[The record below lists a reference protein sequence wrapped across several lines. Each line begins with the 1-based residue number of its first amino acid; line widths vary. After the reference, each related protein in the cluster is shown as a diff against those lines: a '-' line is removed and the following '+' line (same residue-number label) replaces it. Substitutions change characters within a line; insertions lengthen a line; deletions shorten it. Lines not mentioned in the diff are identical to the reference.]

1 MITII
6 VTLGTNKA
14 VKVKGSLELNIRLEI
29 SRGVIMEEYT
39 FSHLT
44 NEGKILFFIL
54 LSNEIL
60 STFQKMKIDSSHN
73 MLFQKVWNG

>member
-1 MITII
+1 
-6 VTLGTNKA
+6 
-14 VKVKGSLELNIRLEI
+14 
-29 SRGVIMEEYT
+29 MEEYT

-60 STFQKMKIDSSHN
+60 SDFSKNEDRQLAQYALSKS
-73 MLFQKVWNG
+73 WNG